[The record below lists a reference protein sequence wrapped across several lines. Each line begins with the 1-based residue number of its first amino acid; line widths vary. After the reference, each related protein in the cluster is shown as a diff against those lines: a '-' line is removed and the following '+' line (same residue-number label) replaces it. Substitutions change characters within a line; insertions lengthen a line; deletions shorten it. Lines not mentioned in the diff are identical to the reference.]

1 MHRHTLL
8 LISLAALL
16 MVCGLLSLLR
26 WGPQD
31 LSLRHD
37 EHRHRFGAVYMTL
50 NNPFYK
56 IIDEEIRT
64 CVENH
69 GDVLLTRDPALSV
82 ERQTEAVRAL
92 IDEGVEV
99 LFLTP
104 VDYQQMGPALEA
116 ARAAGVPVIAIDTEL
131 ADTAPVAATITSDNY
146 QAGVACARH
155 LLAHRQAAR
164 IVLLDH
170 TATRSGSDR
179 IRGFRDTIAA
189 HPGFEILGEKECE
202 GQLERAMPAM
212 QHLLAQ
218 HPTLDTVMAL
228 NDPAALG
235 ALAALATAGRT
246 DVSVYGVDGVP
257 ESKELI
263 LSGRMT
269 ATAGQSP
276 RSIGRA
282 AAQTAYALLAGSSYE
297 AHQVLP
303 ITLFTQ
309 ENLSAA
315 QAKEWD

>member
-1 MHRHTLL
+1 
-8 LISLAALL
+8 
-16 MVCGLLSLLR
+16 
-26 WGPQD
+26 
-31 LSLRHD
+31 
-37 EHRHRFGAVYMTL
+37 
-50 NNPFYK
+50 
-56 IIDEEIRT
+56 
-64 CVENH
+64 
-69 GDVLLTRDPALSV
+69 
-82 ERQTEAVRAL
+82 
-92 IDEGVEV
+92 
-99 LFLTP
+99 
-104 VDYQQMGPALEA
+104 
-116 ARAAGVPVIAIDTEL
+116 
-131 ADTAPVAATITSDNY
+131 
-146 QAGVACARH
+146 
-155 LLAHRQAAR
+155 
-164 IVLLDH
+164 
-170 TATRSGSDR
+170 
-179 IRGFRDTIAA
+179 
-189 HPGFEILGEKECE
+189 
-202 GQLERAMPAM
+202 MPAM

>member
-1 MHRHTLL
+1 M
-8 LISLAALL
+8 
-16 MVCGLLSLLR
+16 
-26 WGPQD
+26 
-31 LSLRHD
+31 
-37 EHRHRFGAVYMTL
+37 
-50 NNPFYK
+50 
-56 IIDEEIRT
+56 
-64 CVENH
+64 
-69 GDVLLTRDPALSV
+69 
-82 ERQTEAVRAL
+82 
-92 IDEGVEV
+92 

-189 HPGFEILGEKECE
+189 HPGFEILGEEECE

-257 ESKELI
+257 ENKELI